1 VDIRFDAPNISG
13 DEFIYK
19 NKDVLDDA
27 RVVAFTGH
35 EDDIVYQDVFNEIFL
50 KGTGRDDL
58 FDYAEDAY
66 RERQQVLA
74 SQIESEITGNTKAQ
88 LEEISGR
95 PKEELI
101 RILNETKDKD
111 KKIVWYKG
119 NDFSANELIKEV
131 EDDTSVVGKS
141 HIRMMVDWLARKNR
155 G

>member
-1 VDIRFDAPNISG
+1 MFDAPNISG

-35 EDDIVYQDVFNEIFL
+35 EDDIVHLDVFDDIFV
-50 KGTGRDDL
+50 KGTLRDDL
-58 FDYAEDAY
+58 FDYAEKAY
-66 RERQQVLA
+66 HERQKVLA
-74 SQIESEITGNTKAQ
+74 SQIECEIAGNTKAQ
-88 LEEISGR
+88 LEQISGR

-101 RILNETKDKD
+101 RILNETKDKE

-119 NDFSANELIKEV
+119 GDYSANELIKEV
-131 EDDTSVVGKS
+131 EDDTSAVGKS

-155 G
+155 N